1 MKFKN
6 FEDVEYELIFAI
18 PKFSRAVEG
27 LCDSPETER
36 PQIIVDPQLL
46 KRRKLNVLIEE
57 VFHAYFFDLP
67 EWKARK
73 FAANLGK
80 LIYSTLMAESSRRC
94 ACRKPRKR
102 RLNNRRSDLI

>member
-6 FEDVEYELIFAI
+6 FEDIEYEVIYKI
-18 PKFSRAVEG
+18 PVYSRAVEG
-27 LCDSPETER
+27 LCDNPTNNY
-36 PQIIVDPQLL
+36 PKIIVDPQLQ

-57 VFHAYFFDLP
+57 VFHAHLYDLP

-80 LIYSTLMAESSRRC
+80 LIYSEFITKNKSE
-94 ACRKPRKR
+94 
-102 RLNNRRSDLI
+102 